1 MVDGIVGGRRD
12 SASGCDPPVPQDV
25 AGTLCAAVR
34 RAPRASRHPEPGA
47 QQGRAARPRPCGTR
61 CSGDSRP
68 SSLAL
73 SLCLPPFLPARP
85 PPPEC
90 GAQCSQKIR
99 RWERPPRRPPRAAR
113 AGTAG
118 ALGNCFFRF
127 ENCASSRGGRAEGA
141 SRLHPCTVHASLPH
155 PVRVFPQSSHDR
167 PVRATAVAASMEARR
182 YCSRHA
188 GGPGQVARRNPVSRA
203 AQTPYLGLGFCSTLS
218 SAVVVSLGR
227 ALSQARSRRS
237 RPRV

>member
-1 MVDGIVGGRRD
+1 MLDGIVGGRRD

-73 SLCLPPFLPARP
+73 SLCLSVSRPSFPPARLP
-85 PPPEC
+85 PSAVRSAAKKFGGGNGHHDAHPELPEQ
-90 GAQCSQKIR
+90 APQAHWAIASSDSRIAH
-99 RWERPPRRPPRAAR
+99 PREAAAR
-113 AGTAG
+113 KAPAD
-118 ALGNCFFRF
+118 
-127 ENCASSRGGRAEGA
+127 
-141 SRLHPCTVHASLPH
+141 CTVHASLPH
-155 PVRVFPQSSHDR
+155 PVRVFPQSSHVR
-167 PVRATAVAASMEARR
+167 PVRATAGAASMEARR

-203 AQTPYLGLGFCSTLS
+203 AQTPYLGLGFCSTLR
-218 SAVVVSLGR
+218 SAVAVSLGR